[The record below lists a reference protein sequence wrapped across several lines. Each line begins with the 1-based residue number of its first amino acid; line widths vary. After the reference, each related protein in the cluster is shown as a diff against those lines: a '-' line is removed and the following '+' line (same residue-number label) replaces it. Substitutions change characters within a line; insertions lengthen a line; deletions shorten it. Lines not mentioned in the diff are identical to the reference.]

1 MTRSDYNAMNEI
13 REARQK
19 AGITQKRAAEICG
32 VPLRTYQDWE
42 YGKRNPPEYVK
53 VMIIN
58 KLMEECK
65 MTNEITEEE
74 IEDLSSCGIQD
85 WIEERK

>member
-1 MTRSDYNAMNEI
+1 MTEI
-13 REARQK
+13 RKARLA
-19 AGITQKRAAEICG
+19 AGVTQKRAAEMCG

-65 MTNEITEEE
+65 MT
-74 IEDLSSCGIQD
+74 
-85 WIEERK
+85 KK